1 MDFLEFKLIDLID
14 IFLAAI
20 LIYQVYRLVKGTVA
34 INIFIGVT
42 VIYLVWKVVEAMHM
56 PLLSE
61 ILGQFI
67 GLGVLALIIVFQQ
80 EIRKFLLMIGASGV
94 KGRKNIFRQLSG
106 IKARA
111 AENVDVE
118 AIVNACRNLSHD
130 KLGALI
136 VITRNSQL
144 GFFEQTGD
152 RLNAVLSSRLLES
165 VFQKNA
171 PMHDGAVII
180 TGNEILAARCVLP
193 VSDNRELPSN
203 LGMRH
208 RSALGITEQTDALA
222 VVVSE
227 ENGKLSYAKEGAL
240 QYDLEHTELL
250 KQLEADLN

>member
-56 PLLSE
+56 RLLSE

-94 KGRKNIFRQLSG
+94 KGRKNVFRQLSG

-111 AENVDVE
+111 VENVDVE

-130 KLGALI
+130 NLGALI

-203 LGMRH
+203 YGMRH
-208 RSALGITEQTDALA
+208 RSAIGITEQTDALA

-250 KQLEADLN
+250 KLLEADLN

>member
-1 MDFLEFKLIDLID
+1 VDFLEFKLIDLID

-56 PLLSE
+56 RLLSE

-118 AIVNACRNLSHD
+118 TIVNACRNLSHD

>member
-1 MDFLEFKLIDLID
+1 VDFLEFKLIDLID

-34 INIFIGVT
+34 INIFIGVS

-56 PLLSE
+56 RLLSE

-106 IKARA
+106 LKARVV
-111 AENVDVE
+111 ENVDVE
-118 AIVNACRNLSHD
+118 AVVNACRNLSHD

-152 RLNAVLSSRLLES
+152 QIQAKLSSRLLES
-165 VFQKNA
+165 IFQKNA
-171 PMHDGAVII
+171 PLHDGAVIV
-180 TGNEILAARCVLP
+180 TGNEIMAARCVLP
-193 VSDNRELPSN
+193 VSDNRNLPPN

-208 RSALGITEQTDALA
+208 RSAIGITEQTDALA

-227 ENGKLSYAKEGAL
+227 ETGKLSLAKEGIIH
-240 QYDLEHTELL
+240 YDIEHIELL